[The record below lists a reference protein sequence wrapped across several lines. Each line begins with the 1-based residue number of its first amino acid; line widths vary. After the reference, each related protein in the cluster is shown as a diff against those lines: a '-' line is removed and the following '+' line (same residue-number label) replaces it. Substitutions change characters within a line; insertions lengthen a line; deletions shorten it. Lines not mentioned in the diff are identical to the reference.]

1 MELYAG
7 IISFNVTFIIMLIE
21 RGSGLKSMK
30 GMALSLMQYL
40 QNQ

>member
-7 IISFNVTFIIMLIE
+7 IISFNFTFIIMLIE
-21 RGSGLKSMK
+21 RGSGFKNMK